1 MKLVIFGAS
10 GLIGG
15 RLSEFFKK
23 KKISLIKISRRKK
36 RGFKKINFNSTNS
49 LNKILKNTDIVINC
63 IGADVHR
70 SKNFKE
76 AVLLNCKYPKKIY
89 DAANKNKV
97 KLFVFIST
105 YHVYDF
111 SKKRITENTRVI
123 AKDNH
128 TKSKILGENQLI
140 KTEKKNTKLLIIR
153 SCNLFGKAKYP
164 NKNKDNL
171 IINFFIKNI
180 KKNQKFTINS
190 KKNDIRYYSSLENFC
205 NFLYQTIKIKKIKF
219 IKNSKI
225 INYTSN
231 KKFSILQLIQCLRKK
246 IFLRKKL
253 SSKIFF
259 KYKVLYKVKDF
270 IFTSSFQK
278 NNNLISDKFFE
289 KEIFNLIK

>member
-23 KKISLIKISRRKK
+23 KKINLIKISRTKK
-36 RGFKKINFNSTNS
+36 RGFKKINHNSTIS
-49 LNKILKNTDIVINC
+49 LNNVLKNTDIVINC
-63 IGADVHR
+63 IGADVHK
-70 SKNFKE
+70 SKKFKE
-76 AVLLNCKYPKKIY
+76 AVLLNRKYPKKIY
-89 DAANKNKV
+89 DVANKNKV
-97 KLFVFIST
+97 RLFIFIST

-111 SKKRITENTRVI
+111 SKKRISETTRVT

-140 KTEKKNTKLLIIR
+140 KTKKKYTKLLIVR

-164 NKNKDNL
+164 NKNVDNL
-171 IINFFIKNI
+171 IINSFIKNI
-180 KKNQKFTINS
+180 KKNQKFIIKS

-205 NFLYQTIKIKKIKF
+205 NFLYKVIISKKIKYV
-219 IKNSKI
+219 KKTKV

-231 KKFSILQLIQCLRKK
+231 KKFSILQLVNYLRKK
-246 IFLRKKL
+246 ILLRKKI
-253 SSKIFF
+253 SPKIFF
-259 KYKVLYKVKDF
+259 KHAELNKDKDF

-278 NNNLISDKFFE
+278 KNNLITDKFFE